1 MRHLSSWIA
10 GFLGHCWNPD
20 EPATVTASCNSAQF
34 CTYALPNESKWPR
47 MATWQVLGECLSN
60 WLRFGRM
67 CPRGTAPRQGRR
79 MHSDEI
85 SPPCQAPPEWL
96 GSNARLEK
104 ARCTMY
110 DGCIDLSPLC
120 SANCSAHCSIAYS
133 EHIAYSCIFKVSI
146 WFNHFSHFSR
156 CNFCNFVSF
165 CHSIQ
170 AQRFIHEFAKFLTTF
185 GGSGGLGALTR
196 ETDTTSWKA
205 THGRK
210 PTVGLSMIYY
220 DIV

>member
-1 MRHLSSWIA
+1 MIQLHPAACGIWVLGLLGFLDIA
-10 GFLGHCWNPD
+10 GILMSPLQWP
-20 EPATVTASCNSAQF
+20 PVATLHNSAHMRSQMN
-34 CTYALPNESKWPR
+34 PNGHVWPR
-47 MATWQVLGECLSN
+47 GRYLVNAYQTGFGLVVCVLEAQHRVKGVGCTAT
-60 WLRFGRM
+60 RF
-67 CPRGTAPRQGRR
+67 RR
-79 MHSDEI
+79 HV
-85 SPPCQAPPEWL
+85 
-96 GSNARLEK
+96 RLHQSGLEATPDWRRHD

-185 GGSGGLGALTR
+185 GGSGGLEGPWHERPIRL
-196 ETDTTSWKA
+196 
-205 THGRK
+205 HGRRHMDAN
-210 PTVGLSMIYY
+210 LQ
-220 DIV
+220 

>member
-1 MRHLSSWIA
+1 MIQLHPAASGCMRHLSSWIA

-104 ARCTMY
+104 ARCTMHDVRWMY
-110 DGCIDLSPLC
+110 RLVSTLQCKLQCTLQYC
-120 SANCSAHCSIAYS
+120 VFRAY
-133 EHIAYSCIFKVSI
+133 CIFMHI
-146 WFNHFSHFSR
+146 QGFNMVQSLQSLQ
-156 CNFCNFVSF
+156 S
-165 CHSIQ
+165 
-170 AQRFIHEFAKFLTTF
+170 L
-185 GGSGGLGALTR
+185 
-196 ETDTTSWKA
+196 
-205 THGRK
+205 
-210 PTVGLSMIYY
+210 
-220 DIV
+220 